1 MCHPCGNI
9 MVTSLTGPDL
19 GDGKRG
25 GPEQDWGREPRK
37 SLAGYAPAGGWGEGG
52 SPPPPDA
59 VEF

>member
-1 MCHPCGNI
+1 

-52 SPPPPDA
+52 SPPLDA